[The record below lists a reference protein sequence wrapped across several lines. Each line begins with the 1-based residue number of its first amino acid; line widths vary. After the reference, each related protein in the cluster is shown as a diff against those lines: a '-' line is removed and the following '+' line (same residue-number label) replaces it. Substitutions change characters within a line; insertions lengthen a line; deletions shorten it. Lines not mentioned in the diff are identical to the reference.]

1 MKLFK
6 TSFVASL
13 LFLFVVSAVCAQD
26 GPPKATVHEVTDTYF
41 GTKIVDPYRWM
52 EDAKS
57 PETAAWMKAQ
67 ADYSRAYLDRLPM
80 RAQLLKRF
88 EELSET
94 GVRVSGVQRAG
105 SLYFYYRLA
114 PGENDRRLYVRDG
127 FKGAERLLI
136 DPDKLS
142 APGKRYSI
150 DSYNPSFDGK
160 YVAYTVSLGGSEN
173 GEMRVVET
181 ATGRDMGE
189 HIDRCRFGAGAWLPD
204 GRTFLYNRM
213 QKLAANAPSTELY
226 QKSRVYM
233 HTLGSDPDKDRA
245 IFGYEVNPSIKME
258 TAPLPF
264 ASVPIGSKY
273 VIALVN
279 SGVSPNSE
287 YYVTTLDKIG
297 ATPIPWRRIASLDDE
312 ISGSDIHGDDLY
324 LVTYKNTPRFKVIHI
339 NLAQADLAKAE
350 TVFPASDAVV
360 TAVGTAKDAVYVQTL
375 DAGVGK

>member
-1 MKLFK
+1 
-6 TSFVASL
+6 
-13 LFLFVVSAVCAQD
+13 
-26 GPPKATVHEVTDTYF
+26 
-41 GTKIVDPYRWM
+41 
-52 EDAKS
+52 
-57 PETAAWMKAQ
+57 
-67 ADYSRAYLDRLPM
+67 
-80 RAQLLKRF
+80 
-88 EELSET
+88 
-94 GVRVSGVQRAG
+94 
-105 SLYFYYRLA
+105 
-114 PGENDRRLYVRDG
+114 
-127 FKGAERLLI
+127 
-136 DPDKLS
+136 
-142 APGKRYSI
+142 
-150 DSYNPSFDGK
+150 
-160 YVAYTVSLGGSEN
+160 
-173 GEMRVVET
+173 MRVVET
-181 ATGRDMGE
+181 ASGRDMGE

-204 GRTFLYNRM
+204 GRTFLYNRL
-213 QKLAANAPSTELY
+213 QKLAANAPPTELY

-375 DAGVGK
+375 DAGVGKLWRVDYKGGAPQAIKLPYDGTAFVGWTDQETEGLLFGLNSWTKSTAYFAYNPKTQAATDTTLVPPIPIDMSSIETASVKVKSYDGVMVPLVILYQRGLRRDGANPVLLDVSAAYVIF